1 MGSAQLRLQETG
13 RWVCEGAHRVGA
25 VSLPMFRVP
34 TGPSGLIPSSL
45 GLLPWHEVGTRPGWA
60 SGAVLGV
67 LPAGADFRSWGLRGS
82 LGQGPPCC
90 RGSFSSGTKAA
101 FTAAAKPGVPQTGL
115 GRLILTKGLVL
126 AGGSDA
132 LLGFLWLLTSQ
143 APASLEK
150 GN

>member
-1 MGSAQLRLQETG
+1 MGSARPRLQETG
-13 RWVCEGAHRVGA
+13 RWVCEGVHRVGP
-25 VSLPMFRVP
+25 VSLPMSRVP
-34 TGPSGLIPSSL
+34 TRPSGLLPSSL

-60 SGAVLGV
+60 SGAGLEV
-67 LPAGADFRSWGLRGS
+67 LPAGADFRSWGPRGS

-101 FTAAAKPGVPQTGL
+101 FTAAAKPRAPQTGL
-115 GRLILTKGLVL
+115 GRLILTEGPVS
-126 AGGSDA
+126 AGGPDA

-143 APASLEK
+143 APASLGK